1 MAYQAQPGMHPGMA
15 HGHPGMAPNPA
26 QHMGQPMMHPGVSG
40 PGQPHV
46 SQAGAMMGVQPGASG
61 PVGVTRD
68 SLVLKASQ
76 DSLAIPDKC
85 DHNQEWQTRISK
97 VKALSRLL
105 NKVKATPGFCILKVN
120 LLADD
125 LSRFDMSNGKDLNAW
140 NDFTEKHFAP
150 EGRLM
155 HSFDDNPNAKA
166 KVYEVLRP
174 TIARYFWTYFESGA
188 QSLRLH
194 TEHARENQARNGGSQ
209 VSCAHATLTVSYPSG
224 ARLEMSGR
232 LNALFVPQGDIPL
245 IECLELQQTS
255 TEEIISRS
263 EIERVLSSFSPQ
275 MDTKSPKM
283 TKNKPPKAQQ
293 KLQQRFDGLTIDHF
307 PKTPK
312 GTMGV
317 TARVQQFL
325 ELGETMNVMSELMAF
340 SQEKKMRP
348 DQALEAWVEQFD
360 AQGGGGS
367 QQFPG
372 GNPQIQLPPNGNRT
386 PSMGNMALS
395 QQGQRNF
402 SSPSVSNLNLPTHN
416 MMNGSP
422 HIPNHPGLQPGGPMG
437 THTPSPHQGNMAAPP
452 MLPQHSQQ
460 GTNSSGPSA
469 NTSPQVNNKRR
480 RSTVKDEDG
489 GGGPDGL
496 LNQQRVKPSPR
507 MTKKAK
513 PGG

>member
-1 MAYQAQPGMHPGMA
+1 MRPQSRMANPHQQSQGPQQTPEQSQGSQPPQGTPQPVQAPTPQSAQQQQLTPQQMQGFQQQQQQQQQQRALLQRQQAQ
-15 HGHPGMAPNPA
+15 
-26 QHMGQPMMHPGVSG
+26 QR
-40 PGQPHV
+40 
-46 SQAGAMMGVQPGASG
+46 SQAFQQMQAAQA
-61 PVGVTRD
+61 
-68 SLVLKASQ
+68 AAQ
-76 DSLAIPDKC
+76 A
-85 DHNQEWQTRISK
+85 QAQTRPS
-97 VKALSRLL
+97 SQ
-105 NKVKATPGFCILKVN
+105 TPGFCILKVN

-283 TKNKPPKAQQ
+283 TKTKPPKAQQ
-293 KLQQRFDGLTIDHF
+293 KLQQRFDGLTIDH
-307 PKTPK
+307 
-312 GTMGV
+312 
-317 TARVQQFL
+317 
-325 ELGETMNVMSELMAF
+325 
-340 SQEKKMRP
+340 
-348 DQALEAWVEQFD
+348 
-360 AQGGGGS
+360 
-367 QQFPG
+367 
-372 GNPQIQLPPNGNRT
+372 
-386 PSMGNMALS
+386 
-395 QQGQRNF
+395 
-402 SSPSVSNLNLPTHN
+402 
-416 MMNGSP
+416 
-422 HIPNHPGLQPGGPMG
+422 
-437 THTPSPHQGNMAAPP
+437 
-452 MLPQHSQQ
+452 
-460 GTNSSGPSA
+460 
-469 NTSPQVNNKRR
+469 
-480 RSTVKDEDG
+480 
-489 GGGPDGL
+489 
-496 LNQQRVKPSPR
+496 
-507 MTKKAK
+507 
-513 PGG
+513 